1 MVKILGAVMTGFAC
15 GYLGFKISYAMK
27 IRAES
32 LNNIITSLEMLES
45 EINFSMNK
53 LKQAFMRVDKCGLFK
68 FAAENMDEKGV
79 KTAWTNAVNECST
92 KLSLKDADKDI
103 LMTLGKNIGRTDTD
117 DQIKNIKYIKSMI
130 AEQEKQ
136 AQSEY
141 RRDEKI
147 ARQESVKACYEEML
161 KQNQCVSLKT
171 LAVTGRD
178 LIQAGYKPGPE
189 LGEILNRLLEHVL
202 DVPEDNTKEKLM
214 SLI

>member
-1 MVKILGAVMTGFAC
+1 MVKILGAIMTGFAC

-45 EINFSMNK
+45 EIK

-141 RRDEKI
+141 RRFGKMYRNGGVLVGLLI
-147 ARQESVKACYEEML
+147 VIML
-161 KQNQCVSLKT
+161 
-171 LAVTGRD
+171 
-178 LIQAGYKPGPE
+178 I
-189 LGEILNRLLEHVL
+189 
-202 DVPEDNTKEKLM
+202 
-214 SLI
+214 

>member
-68 FAAENMDEKGV
+68 FAAENMDE
-79 KTAWTNAVNECST
+79 NAVNECST

-117 DQIKNIKYIKSMI
+117 DQIKNIKYIKSII

-141 RRDEKI
+141 SRFGKMYRNGGVLVGLLI
-147 ARQESVKACYEEML
+147 VIML
-161 KQNQCVSLKT
+161 
-171 LAVTGRD
+171 
-178 LIQAGYKPGPE
+178 I
-189 LGEILNRLLEHVL
+189 
-202 DVPEDNTKEKLM
+202 
-214 SLI
+214 

>member
-68 FAAENMDEKGV
+68 FDAENMDEKGV

-141 RRDEKI
+141 GRFGKMYRNGGVLVGLLI
-147 ARQESVKACYEEML
+147 VIML
-161 KQNQCVSLKT
+161 
-171 LAVTGRD
+171 
-178 LIQAGYKPGPE
+178 I
-189 LGEILNRLLEHVL
+189 
-202 DVPEDNTKEKLM
+202 
-214 SLI
+214 